1 MNKSDQKY
9 ITYIRILK
17 EELIPAMGCTEP
29 IALAYAAAKARDILG
44 SIPDRVLIQTSGS
57 IIKNV
62 KSVIVPNTGYMKGIG
77 AAVAAGIVA
86 GKAEDKLEVLAGIS
100 EDEIQRIAIYLNDTP
115 IEIRHI
121 EQGPVFDIII
131 TAYNGSDN
139 AVVRISDYHTNI
151 VFISK
156 NDEIV
161 FEVTNTEKNEEPIA
175 NRKLLNTKDIWDFS
189 MTVDITDVRDVLERQ
204 IKYNCA
210 IADEGLRGT
219 YGANVGKVLIN
230 TLGENSVL
238 VRAKAKAAAGS
249 DARMSGCELP
259 VIINSGSGNQGI
271 TCSVPV
277 VEYANELHVTHEQLL
292 RALVISNLTAIYEKS
307 GIGTLSAYCG
317 AVSAGV
323 GAAAGISYLLGGD
336 YDKYKHTVSN
346 ALAIASGIICDGAK
360 ASCAA
365 KIAISLDSA
374 LLAYN
379 MCANG
384 EEFKGGDGLVASDI
398 ENTIAN
404 IGRLGREGMRQ
415 TNAEII
421 DMMIEND

>member
-189 MTVDITDVRDVLERQ
+189 I
-204 IKYNCA
+204 
-210 IADEGLRGT
+210 
-219 YGANVGKVLIN
+219 
-230 TLGENSVL
+230 
-238 VRAKAKAAAGS
+238 
-249 DARMSGCELP
+249 
-259 VIINSGSGNQGI
+259 
-271 TCSVPV
+271 
-277 VEYANELHVTHEQLL
+277 
-292 RALVISNLTAIYEKS
+292 
-307 GIGTLSAYCG
+307 
-317 AVSAGV
+317 
-323 GAAAGISYLLGGD
+323 
-336 YDKYKHTVSN
+336 
-346 ALAIASGIICDGAK
+346 
-360 ASCAA
+360 
-365 KIAISLDSA
+365 
-374 LLAYN
+374 
-379 MCANG
+379 
-384 EEFKGGDGLVASDI
+384 
-398 ENTIAN
+398 
-404 IGRLGREGMRQ
+404 
-415 TNAEII
+415 
-421 DMMIEND
+421 